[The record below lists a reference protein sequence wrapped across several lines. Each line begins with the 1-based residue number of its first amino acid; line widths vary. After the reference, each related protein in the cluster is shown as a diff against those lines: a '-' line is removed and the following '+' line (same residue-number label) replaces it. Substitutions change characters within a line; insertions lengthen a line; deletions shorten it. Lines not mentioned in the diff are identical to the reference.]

1 MFLQG
6 EGCSVLQGSVR
17 GYYWRGQWGRGVSC
31 AFSPPP
37 WETIL
42 GPAARHS
49 LHPWRKQKP
58 EQLQLWASSC
68 DSCGSRDSERSS
80 QSRRSF
86 SGQGSDSNYPL
97 PGLLTMLSKYQSHAR
112 VHGSPGEPGGAHLFS
127 LNNCLPHKAGSGY
140 RLRPHL
146 GEVSIGFITDASRSS
161 LGEMK
166 GLQRYS
172 GGLLGTLDS
181 SLEQGTRSQKPF
193 LLSTADGSCCY
204 FIFPFPWE

>member
-1 MFLQG
+1 MSG
-6 EGCSVLQGSVR
+6 DTTDGGS
-17 GYYWRGQWGRGVSC
+17 GAGVSLALSLPLLGK
-31 AFSPPP
+31 AFWVQLPGTASTHGESRNQSSSSFEPLLVTAAAL
-37 WETIL
+37 ETE
-42 GPAARHS
+42 
-49 LHPWRKQKP
+49 W
-58 EQLQLWASSC
+58 
-68 DSCGSRDSERSS
+68 SS

-86 SGQGSDSNYPL
+86 SGQGSDSDCPL
-97 PGLLTMLSKYQSHAR
+97 PGLLTMLSEYQSHAR
-112 VHGSPGEPGGAHLFS
+112 VPGSPGEPGGVHLFS

-181 SLEQGTRSQKPF
+181 SVE
-193 LLSTADGSCCY
+193 
-204 FIFPFPWE
+204 